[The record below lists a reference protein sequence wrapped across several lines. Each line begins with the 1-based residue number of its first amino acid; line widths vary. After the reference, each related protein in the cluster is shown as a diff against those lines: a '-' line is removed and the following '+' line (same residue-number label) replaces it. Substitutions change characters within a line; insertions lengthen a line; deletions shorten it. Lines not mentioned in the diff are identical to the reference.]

1 MPILSVPQK
10 TQFKKANLQ
19 DMRLLFTYL
28 EFCLEQV
35 MHETETETA
44 TFPPWR
50 AAMHSAVQQLHV
62 PWILSLALF

>member
-1 MPILSVPQK
+1 VFQSSLTPSGADLCCCVLLSQK

-35 MHETETETA
+35 
-44 TFPPWR
+44 R
-50 AAMHSAVQQLHV
+50 
-62 PWILSLALF
+62 

>member
-1 MPILSVPQK
+1 MPISSVPQK

-35 MHETETETA
+35 MHETETA
-44 TFPPWR
+44 TFPPR

-62 PWILSLALF
+62 PWILSLALL